1 MKSIIFIP
9 IKDYFK
15 SRKKVFIKFLV
26 PMLIAVTALLLAI
39 FFNIG
44 NSEKVALTF
53 SEFIATQINIVA
65 ILISFSVAIITILVS
80 ADNKNIQ
87 CLKEAESNKN
97 QYKPVNGKQLSL
109 FQILLSNIAYN
120 VIIEIIYLVVLIA
133 ISLIENLL
141 PIVSLKYLTAICI
154 FIILHILLVL
164 LESVAQMYLTF
175 WADKK

>member
-9 IKDYFK
+9 LKDYFF
-15 SRKKVFIKFLV
+15 SRKNVLIKFLI
-26 PMLIAVTALLLAI
+26 PMLIALAALLLSV

-44 NSEKVALTF
+44 NSEKVISTF
-53 SEFIATQINIVA
+53 SGFIDTQINIVA
-65 ILISFSVAIITILVS
+65 ILISFSIAIITILVS

-87 CLKEAESNKN
+87 CLKETESNKT

-120 VIIEIIYLVVLIA
+120 VIVEIIYLVILIGIA
-133 ISLIENLL
+133 LIR
-141 PIVSLKYLTAICI
+141 PIIPLQALKYVAAVCI
-154 FIILHILLVL
+154 FAIMHILGVL

-175 WADKK
+175 WRNR

>member
-1 MKSIIFIP
+1 MKNIIFVP
-9 IKDYFK
+9 IKDYFI
-15 SRKKVFIKFLV
+15 SRKRIYIKFLV
-26 PMLIAVTALLLAI
+26 PMLIALIALLLAM

-44 NSEKVALTF
+44 NSEKVLLTF
-53 SEFIATQINIVA
+53 SGFIDTQINIVA

-87 CLKEAESNKN
+87 CLKETESNKK

-120 VIIEIIYLVVLIA
+120 VIVEIIYLVGLIV
-133 ISLIENLL
+133 ISLMQNLL
-141 PIVSLKYLTAICI
+141 PLVTLKYLTAICI

-175 WADKK
+175 WANKK